1 MVTLRR
7 MTGDEFAQW
16 REKSIVGYAADLAKA
31 TGVGLDSARDRA
43 RNQFSELLPNGPASE
58 RTWLLRILDE
68 SDTHV
73 GVLWIG
79 PHPQQGG
86 TAFIY
91 EIEIA
96 EAHRGR
102 GLGRQAMTKA
112 EELAAA
118 AGFTQISLNVFGF
131 NETARRLYD
140 SLGYRVVSTVMSKP
154 LAATGESDPPE
165 V

>member
-7 MTGDEFAQW
+7 MTGDEFTAW
-16 REKSIVGYAADLAKA
+16 REESILGYSADLAKA
-31 TGVGLDSARDRA
+31 TDVPLDAAIDRA
-43 RNQFSELLPNGPASE
+43 RNQFSELLPNGPASD

-68 SDTHV
+68 TGADI

-79 PHPQQGG
+79 PHPEQAG

-91 EIEIA
+91 DIEIA

-102 GLGRQAMTKA
+102 GLGRAAMTAA
-112 EELAAA
+112 EGLTAR

-140 SLGYRVVSTVMSKP
+140 SLGYRVVSTVLSKS
-154 LAATGESDPPE
+154 LASGGATGPA
-165 V
+165 